1 MLPAGDAPFYRMSLS
16 ERPVGEFLAALGE
29 RTPTP
34 ASGAATALTAAL
46 AAALVELAGRFAGD
60 EEAVVRAKALW
71 SRLAELA
78 DEDAAAYAAFMAD
91 RSERRG
97 ADIEVPRGDRRA
109 GRGGGRARGARCAAS
124 CGSPV
129 VGDAEAAGE
138 LAGPRP
144 PRRAPAR
151 RAERLEIRDRR
162 CGAVHAGDPSFSGE
176 GT

>member
-1 MLPAGDAPFYRMSLS
+1 MSLS

-78 DEDAAAYAAFMAD
+78 DEDAAAYSAFMVD
-91 RSERRG
+91 RSEANRERII
-97 ADIEVPRGDRRA
+97 AVPLEIA
-109 GRGGGRARGARCAAS
+109 ECAEEAAELAERVRTQLRTA
-124 CGSPV
+124 V
-129 VGDAEAAGE
+129 VGDAEAARE
-138 LAGPRP
+138 LARTAS
-144 PRRAPAR
+144 RVAR
-151 RAERLEIRDRR
+151 RLAELN
-162 CGAVHAGDPSFSGE
+162 A
-176 GT
+176 